1 MKIGHYAPRLWASGG
16 VATYIRRLGESQIA
30 QGHNV
35 LYLSRDS
42 QEAEKRADVHR
53 VRSASDLFAHAD
65 RHGLDVLHLHDYV
78 ALPSN
83 RQVPVVRTMHNHRAS
98 CPSGSRYLAR
108 TGQPC
113 DRIPSIPGCLY
124 GHCVDRCGSV
134 RPTRAIQ
141 SVNRFHSEVEA
152 ASEVFTLP
160 VSRFLRDRMVEAG
173 CPPERLQVI
182 RSPAPEIQKRVPPI
196 DRTSTPRFLFMGR
209 VAPQKGLEWLLR
221 SFARLSIDVHL
232 DVAGTGDLLTSSRSL
247 VDDLGLSN
255 RVTFHGWVPADQIS
269 SLISASRAVVFPSV
283 WHEPAGLVSLE
294 AAAHGRA
301 LIASRVGGIPEYAT
315 EANAI
320 FVSPNDTA
328 GLTEAMQELAS
339 NPDRAAQLGQNG
351 RTLARSRFAMND
363 FLDQLDAVYRS
374 LIHETMRNT
383 CVTIS

>member
-1 MKIGHYAPRLWASGG
+1 M
-16 VATYIRRLGESQIA
+16 
-30 QGHNV
+30 
-35 LYLSRDS
+35 
-42 QEAEKRADVHR
+42 
-53 VRSASDLFAHAD
+53 
-65 RHGLDVLHLHDYV
+65 
-78 ALPSN
+78 
-83 RQVPVVRTMHNHRAS
+83 
-98 CPSGSRYLAR
+98 
-108 TGQPC
+108 
-113 DRIPSIPGCLY
+113 
-124 GHCVDRCGSV
+124 
-134 RPTRAIQ
+134 
-141 SVNRFHSEVEA
+141 NRFHSEVEA